1 MTYFGFLLRFLGIPI
16 LLLLILLL
24 RDEQK
29 GGRALGFKNG
39 RATLIAISIHVGLA
53 LIYTTPWDNYLVA
66 TGVWFYDKRL
76 VSGIVLGWVPLEEYV
91 FFILET
97 ILVGQWGWFIIH
109 RVNASG
115 TFKPS
120 AALRIGGSIMLSALW
135 IASAVVL
142 FSGGK
147 PWTYLAIT
155 LFWVLPAIVPQL
167 AFGADILWHHRKPIA
182 LTILPLTIYLCLADA
197 LAIASGTWTID
208 PAQTTGIFLGALP
221 VEEAVFFF
229 VTVTLVTFGMTLILS
244 QDGRERMRQ
253 IVRFYSAPRK

>member
-29 GGRALGFKNG
+29 GGRVLGFKNG

-53 LIYTTPWDNYLVA
+53 LIYTTPWDNY
-66 TGVWFYDKRL
+66 
-76 VSGIVLGWVPLEEYV
+76 IVLGWVPLEEYV

-142 FSGGK
+142 FSGWK

-167 AFGADILWHHRKPIA
+167 AFGADIIWHHRKPIA

-208 PAQTTGIFLGALP
+208 PAQSTGIFLGALP